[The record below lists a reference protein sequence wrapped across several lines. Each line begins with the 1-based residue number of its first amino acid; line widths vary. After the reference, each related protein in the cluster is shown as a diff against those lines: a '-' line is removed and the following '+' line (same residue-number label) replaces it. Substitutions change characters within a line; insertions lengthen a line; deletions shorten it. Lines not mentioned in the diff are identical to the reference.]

1 MVVYTVYVMFQTDS
15 QIAETVMTFKI
26 SYIFQIIHHNY
37 DLSRSPN
44 TKLKSYHK
52 KNVLD
57 IQVGYLNYQFLN

>member
-1 MVVYTVYVMFQTDS
+1 MVVYIVYVMFQTDS

-37 DLSRSPN
+37 YLSRSPD

-52 KNVLD
+52 KERF
-57 IQVGYLNYQFLN
+57 GYPAGISELSVT